1 MLRKDREEAAAV
13 AVAEINGH
21 EHYNSSV
28 LRNRRSGCSNGHDNT
43 AMEEGVDEE
52 QVESLESRGIT
63 VLRGQVP
70 GRGGGVKKFG
80 DEHVESYL

>member
-1 MLRKDREEAAAV
+1 MLKKDREEAAAV

-28 LRNRRSGCSNGHDNT
+28 LRNRRGTSNGHDNT

-70 GRGGGVKKFG
+70 GRGVKKFG